1 MFNTESLG
9 ENITHAYYF
18 SCALSL
24 KTLIDLGIVCLI
36 LVVSLIIQSFNF
48 ALIIGCLM
56 LQLQTTTDLDK
67 LLGAGLY
74 LTQLYLPQVISLK

>member
-18 SCALSL
+18 SCALFL
-24 KTLIDLGIVCLI
+24 KTLIDLGIICLI
-36 LVVSLIIQSFNF
+36 LVVSLRIQSFNF

-56 LQLQTTTDLDK
+56 L
-67 LLGAGLY
+67 
-74 LTQLYLPQVISLK
+74 